1 MQSEIINNPEVKT
14 PVKTGMKTRSQY
26 RMSQQSKA
34 EIKTQNATPV
44 IAQLTAKTEHHID
57 SKETGS
63 KASHNFSQESI
74 QAMIEFDGK
83 IPEAI
88 E

>member
-1 MQSEIINNPEVKT
+1 
-14 PVKTGMKTRSQY
+14 MKTRSQY
-26 RMSQQSKA
+26 RMSQQSIA
-34 EIKTQNATPV
+34 KTQNATPEV
-44 IAQLTAKTEHHID
+44 AQLSAKTEHQID

>member
-1 MQSEIINNPEVKT
+1 MQSEITNNPEVKT
-14 PVKTGMKTRSQY
+14 PFRTGMKTRSQY
-26 RMSQQSKA
+26 RMSQQSHA
-34 EIKTQNATPV
+34 EIKTQNGTPV
-44 IAQLTAKTEHHID
+44 VAQLTARTEHHID

-74 QAMIEFDGK
+74 QAIIEFDGK
-83 IPEAI
+83 IPDAI